1 MIFNVHA
8 GHNPDGKVGCGAI
21 GLIKE
26 STENRRVKDEVI
38 RQLRKL
44 GHTVYDCTVDDGISS
59 SNVLSKI
66 VAKCN
71 AHSVDYDVSIHF
83 NAGANN
89 KSGNGT
95 TTGVEVLLYNNQYSA
110 LNNIA
115 NKICSEVSKL
125 GYRNRGIKIRP
136 ELYVLRKTKAK
147 ALLVECCFV
156 DDKDDVDLY
165 NYKTMASA
173 IVKGLTG
180 QVLDETPKTTT
191 TTTTNTTTTSGVV
204 YRVQVGAYSKK
215 ENADNMLKKLKAAGF
230 NGIIKT
236 DK

>member
-44 GHTVYDCTVDDGISS
+44 GHTVYDCTVDNGIGSS
-59 SNVLSKI
+59 DVLSKI
-66 VAKCN
+66 VTKCN

-95 TTGVEVLLYNNQYSA
+95 TTGVEVLLYSNQYSA

-191 TTTTNTTTTSGVV
+191 TTTTNTTTSGVL

-215 ENADNMLKKLKAAGF
+215 ENAENMLKKLKAAGF